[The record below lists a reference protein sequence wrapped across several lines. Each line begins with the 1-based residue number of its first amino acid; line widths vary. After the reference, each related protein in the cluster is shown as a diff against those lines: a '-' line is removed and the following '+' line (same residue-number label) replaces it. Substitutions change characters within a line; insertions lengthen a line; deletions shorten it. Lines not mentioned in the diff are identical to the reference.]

1 MVADPLS
8 AALASLDHGA
18 VKQRAVFL
26 ADLATTH
33 VKDGE
38 VDKGCELAGEAAAA
52 LATAGY
58 ATSADRLREF
68 RTLVDP
74 WQDRA
79 SVKDLDELLA
89 RI

>member
-1 MVADPLS
+1 
-8 AALASLDHGA
+8 

-38 VDKGCELAGEAAAA
+38 VDRGCELAAEAAVA
-52 LATAGY
+52 LTTAGY
-58 ATSADRLREF
+58 ATSAERLHEF
-68 RTLVDP
+68 CALVDP
-74 WQDRA
+74 WHDRA
-79 SVKDLDELLA
+79 SVKDLDERLT